1 MRGRYIMNK
10 KLTRSVTDKKLTGLC
25 GGLARYFKV
34 DATLVRLIVAIATI
48 FSFGTVVFL
57 YIIGSL
63 IVPQESYGGFDDG
76 FNY

>member
-1 MRGRYIMNK
+1 MTK
-10 KLTRSVTDKKLTGLC
+10 KLTRSVQDKKLTGLC
-25 GGLARYFKV
+25 GGLARYLGV
-34 DATLVRLIVAIATI
+34 DTTLVRLLVVAATF

-63 IVPQESYGGFDDG
+63 LIPQESYGGFDDS

>member
-1 MRGRYIMNK
+1 MTK

-25 GGLARYFKV
+25 GGLARYLGV
-34 DATLVRLIVAIATI
+34 DATLVRLLVVVATF

-63 IVPQESYGGFDDG
+63 IIPQESYGGFDDS

>member
-1 MRGRYIMNK
+1 MTK

-25 GGLARYFKV
+25 GGLARYLGV
-34 DATLVRLIVAIATI
+34 DTTAVRLITAAAAF
-48 FSFGTVVFL
+48 FSFGTVILL

-63 IVPQESYGGFDDG
+63 LVPQESYGGFDDN

>member
-1 MRGRYIMNK
+1 MTK

-25 GGLARYFKV
+25 GGLARYLGV
-34 DATLVRLIVAIATI
+34 DATAVRLITAAAAF
-48 FSFGTVVFL
+48 FSFGTVILL

-63 IVPQESYGGFDDG
+63 LVPQESYGGFDDS